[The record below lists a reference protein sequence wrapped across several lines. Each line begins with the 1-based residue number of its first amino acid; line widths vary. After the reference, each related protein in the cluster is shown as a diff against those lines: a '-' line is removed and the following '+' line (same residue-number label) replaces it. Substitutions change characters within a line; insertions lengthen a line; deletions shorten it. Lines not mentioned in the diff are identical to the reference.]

1 MKKITVGLAVGK
13 KSLFDKKTNTNFTLR
28 NPVREITYTKD
39 EEIEDIIKASIAV
52 PPSLIIYKGEISQ
65 AAIDKVHTRYDSM
78 LRGKGQL
85 MRNLS
90 GDMVEVK
97 GDYVLDRTDDLI
109 TNNKHITQ
117 SVETV
122 EAAATVEAVTTANK
136 STKKATVTKVEEQVE
151 DQQEVPVE
159 VEKEVI
165 DEATEAKKTKSTS
178 KTTKTTTK

>member
-97 GDYVLDRTDDLI
+97 GDYVLDRTDNLI
-109 TNNKHITQ
+109 TNNEHITQ
-117 SVETV
+117 PVEV
-122 EAAATVEAVTTANK
+122 VAAATANK
-136 STKKATVTKVEEQVE
+136 ATKKATVTKAEEQVE
-151 DQQEVPVE
+151 EQQEVTSE
-159 VEKEVI
+159 VEKEVT
-165 DEATEAKKTKSTS
+165 DEAAETKKTKSTS
-178 KTTKTTTK
+178 KTTKTTTTK